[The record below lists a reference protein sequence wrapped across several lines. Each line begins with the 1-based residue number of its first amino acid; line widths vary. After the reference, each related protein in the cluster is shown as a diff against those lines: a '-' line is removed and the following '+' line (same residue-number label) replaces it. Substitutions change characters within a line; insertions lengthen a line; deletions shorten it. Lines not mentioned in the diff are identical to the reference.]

1 MARQTADHD
10 LPSLLAAQRRARW
23 RMADEQQKLPSLDLD
38 ELIPPGQRAVLVATH
53 PADEVLGCGGLL
65 QQLNGSRELM
75 IISLTNGCHRLGARR
90 PDDARLA
97 IIRPQESVEALR
109 RLGMDLSRLKWIRG
123 GLPEGVLADCEA
135 RIGELLLRHL
145 RESDVLIAPWRED
158 GHPDHAAVGRSAARA
173 CRLRGAEL
181 LEVPLWRTLHG
192 NAGGFRRQAGQLE
205 MDIFDLARKRHA
217 LQAFASLLH
226 GDPRSGISPLFD
238 PQRRARLLQASELLI
253 HGPD

>member
-10 LPSLLAAQRRARW
+10 LPSSLAAQRRARW
-23 RMADEQQKLPSLDLD
+23 RMPPERPTLPALDVDHLV
-38 ELIPPGQRAVLVATH
+38 PAGRRAVLVATH

-65 QQLNGSRELM
+65 QQLCGTRELM
-75 IISLTNGCHRLGARR
+75 IISLTNGCHRRGTRR

-109 RLGMDLSRLKWIRG
+109 RLGLDLAKLKWIRG
-123 GLPEGVLADCEA
+123 GLPEGALADCEA

-145 RESDVLIAPWRED
+145 REDDVLIGPWRDD
-158 GHPDHAAVGRSAARA
+158 GHPDQAAAGRSAARA
-173 CRLRGAEL
+173 CRVRGADL
-181 LEVPLWRTLHG
+181 IEVPLWRDLPAS
-192 NAGGFRRQAGQLE
+192 AGWPGRQAGRLE
-205 MDIFDLARKRHA
+205 LDIFDLARKRHA

-238 PQRRARLLQASELLI
+238 PQRRDRLWQASEVLI
-253 HGPD
+253 HGLD